1 MCRAV
6 TVWQPF
12 FVWLLL
18 TNERE
23 CCIFAS
29 SDVKNE
35 GSSRNTRTQ
44 AVKSDRA
51 QGYVH

>member
-1 MCRAV
+1 MEILGRGKQIAREI
-6 TVWQPF
+6 
-12 FVWLLL
+12 L
-18 TNERE
+18 TTEMD
-23 CCIFAS
+23 CCIFAT